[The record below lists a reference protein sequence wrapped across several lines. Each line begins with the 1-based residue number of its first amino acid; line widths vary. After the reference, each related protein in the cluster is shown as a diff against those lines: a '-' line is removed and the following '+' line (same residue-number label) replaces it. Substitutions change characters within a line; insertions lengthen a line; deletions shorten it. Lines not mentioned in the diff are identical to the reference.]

1 MKTLLKSMQ
10 VKAAPAKT
18 FRASRLGAACVLAL
32 SGAVATSTMAQNVSF
47 VFTPPAAPVL
57 TVNAYTLWANNLQL
71 NSAAQSAT
79 NSTVFSAIFAGPG
92 GVTPVSLLDNTAAS
106 LVQGNLYT
114 GSSIGLLTL
123 NLSLQSSQTASAV
136 RTATTSAASARITET
151 GLPAAVMV
159 LTGNTLSATTTQNQS
174 TQVVSEV
181 LPGTLSALVGSVSG
195 SANNGSGAVSSNT
208 SGSINVGTYQA
219 AVATGASSANVTA
232 GTVLLDLK
240 AMTTGATVNLT
251 VNDNA
256 ITAAYQVNNA
266 TNQISAAA
274 GSSALLGSMVV
285 ANAQANVNSTSGT
298 GSVAGS
304 SVRADYRDGGAGN
317 TALTGDL
324 SINNNTI
331 QGTAAGNTA
340 GARSATGQVLA
351 GNSIVLANGVNVAA
365 LGVAG
370 NALVVDTTS
379 TANLTGGLIVL
390 NGQRNIGST
399 GGLTGSVADGQVT
412 VRGDNILA
420 GGSITSTGNTV
431 ASSATGNLAGNLIS
445 TNATSFVAAASAGN
459 AQTNFATPIT
469 ANNTNAAVT
478 VGVGFAGSTVTDA
491 AVTVNTN
498 TIGATAEG
506 NIAATTLSLAG
517 TNLTSRNA
525 LASSAIADTDAGTG
539 LGLANVA
546 AGASATN
553 IQGNY
558 GPATIG
564 ASLTGATVS
573 ANFTSQTAPGTLVTL
588 SNTDATV
595 SSNAIQ
601 ARAMGNSGA
610 STVALSGTTG
620 DAQAGVSNVQVNQ
633 SVLQATVTNSGVAV
647 NAGGVTLG
655 SAVAVNSN
663 TVAAQATGNQGANNV
678 SAAFTNLNVGP
689 GAFVATTT
697 DLGVVTNRAALGIAS
712 NQNNRSNSTVSNITT
727 GAFATANV
735 GSTASGV
742 GVTNSD
748 ANVNNNIGSA
758 ASTGNQVANTVSID
772 VVNLVTSTGGATQI
786 GGISNL
792 QNNLILGGS
801 DSVIVGS
808 AAGAV
813 PLIGVQ
819 FQQALTTA
827 NVSVASNAVA
837 ASATGNTAAN
847 RIAVNGGSLASTSGA
862 TGAISGDSGTGA
874 TSVNNEFALVNRQ
887 NDGADGGDRNAAAQS
902 VMIGIGSTG
911 AAPTVSASNLT
922 VQNNRV
928 TAEVRNNNATNAIAF
943 TGATSLDTGAGVL
956 NQQSSSVPASADVT
970 SQIQINSA
978 ALAVGTSNLALTG
991 NTSQALAVGS
1001 SAANSI
1007 NAAATNLS
1015 GNAVIPATTG
1025 GSAITAIGLTT
1036 ANADYGVA
1044 NVQTQ
1049 SGSVSAV
1056 ADTVNQIGLSAAAI
1070 TGGAATLTGNAI
1082 NAVAQA
1088 TSATNGLA
1096 LSGTN
1101 ATGLTGAVVS
1111 SQTTDGDV
1119 DAVQTRPGAATFL
1132 ITGASTSGTPLVVSN
1147 NAILVSAGQNEA
1159 FNTQSVRGTTVS
1171 GGARGNN
1178 DSSFNAISGNAATGS
1193 DFTVLNVQ
1201 GGNGN
1206 VTATAN
1212 PGVIGVNV
1220 SAAALGITGSSVSVS
1235 DNTVL
1240 AKSTVN
1246 NASNALNLEAT
1257 GALNATGAVSNVQN
1271 VTGGA
1276 VLAVVAAGGNIGVS
1290 RSGAT
1295 LALNSTAATVSGNL
1309 VTAQAGA
1316 NSAVNALNAVS
1327 GSSIAGSGVNSGVA
1341 SLTGASSTDTTFAVL
1356 NFQTNAATANATITG
1371 MTIGISTGAALAG
1384 LLLNTTASV
1393 QGNQLLAYGYGNSAN
1408 NTLGMSALPG
1418 TLNQATAG
1426 INNVQI
1432 NTASI
1437 NAAIASSSVGLISGG
1452 STSGGA
1458 VIVSN
1463 NTSTAQSIGN
1473 SATSRIVAR

>member
-10 VKAAPAKT
+10 AKAAPTKT

-32 SGAVATSTMAQNVSF
+32 SGAVATSAMAQSVSF

-57 TVNAYTLWANNLQL
+57 TVSDYTLWANNLQL
-71 NSAAQSAT
+71 NLGPQTAN

-136 RTATTSAASARITET
+136 RIATTNLASARITET

-181 LPGTLSALVGSVSG
+181 LPGTLSAIVGTVNG
-195 SANNGSGAVSSNT
+195 NANNGTGAVSSNT

-219 AVATGASSANVTA
+219 AVATGASSAAVTA

-266 TNQISAAA
+266 TNQISASA

-298 GSVAGS
+298 GEVTGS

-365 LGVAG
+365 LGAAG

-399 GGLTGSVADGQVT
+399 DGLTGSVAAGQVT
-412 VRGDNILA
+412 VSGDNILA

-459 AQTNFATPIT
+459 AQSNFATPIT
-469 ANNTNAAVT
+469 ANNTDAAVT
-478 VGVGFAGSTVTDA
+478 VGVGFAGSVVTDA

-517 TNLTSRNA
+517 TNLTSRRAAAGTSN
-525 LASSAIADTDAGTG
+525 AIADTAAGTG

-558 GPATIG
+558 GAATIG

-595 SSNAIQ
+595 NSNAIQ

-620 DAQAGVSNVQVNQ
+620 DAQAGVSNVQSNA
-633 SVLQATVTNSGVAV
+633 STLNATVTNSGVAV
-647 NAGGVTLG
+647 TAGRVTVG

-663 TVAAQATGNQGANNV
+663 TVAAQATANMGSNNV

-697 DLGVVTNRAALGIAS
+697 DLGVVTNQAALGIAS
-712 NQNNRSNSTVSNITT
+712 NQQNTGEATVSNITN
-727 GAFATANV
+727 GSFAIANV
-735 GSTASGV
+735 GSLLGV
-742 GVTNSD
+742 ANSD
-748 ANVNNNIGSA
+748 INVNNNTGSA

-772 VVNLVTSTGGATQI
+772 VANLVTSTGAATQI

-792 QNNLILGGS
+792 QVNTLLGSDLVTVGKINNNL
-801 DSVIVGS
+801 
-808 AAGAV
+808 
-813 PLIGVQ
+813 LIGAQLSGPVT
-819 FQQALTTA
+819 AA

-837 ASATGNTAAN
+837 ASSTGNTAAN
-847 RIAVNGGSLASTSGA
+847 RIAVDGGNLASTAAA
-862 TGAISGDSGTGA
+862 TGAIVGTPATGA
-874 TSVNNEFALVNRQ
+874 TTVNNEFALVNRQ
-887 NDGADGGDRNAAAQS
+887 SDAADGGTRSAIVQDSMVGIRRGGLAADA
-902 VMIGIGSTG
+902 I
-911 AAPTVSASNLT
+911 ADSNLT
-922 VQNNRV
+922 VQNNRI
-928 TAEVRNNNATNAIAF
+928 TAEARNNNATNAIAF
-943 TGATSLDTGAGVL
+943 TGATNLDTGAGLL
-956 NQQSSSVPASADVT
+956 NQQSSTVPVIA
-970 SQIQINSA
+970 N
-978 ALAVGTSNLALTG
+978 VGSIVRISSGTTGISNSNLALTG

-1007 NAAATNLS
+1007 TAGATNLS
-1015 GNAVIPATTG
+1015 GNAVIPANTG
-1025 GSAITAIGLTT
+1025 GSSINNVGLTT
-1036 ANADYGVA
+1036 VNAGYGVA
-1044 NVQTQ
+1044 NVQSQT
-1049 SGSVSAV
+1049 GDVSATTT
-1056 ADTVNQIGLSAAAI
+1056 AVNHIIPTAAVV
-1070 TGGAATLTGNAI
+1070 TGGAITLTGNAI

-1088 TSATNGLA
+1088 TSATNNLN

-1101 ATGLTGAVVS
+1101 ATGLSGAVAS
-1111 SQTTDGDV
+1111 MQNTAGDV
-1119 DAVQTRPGAATFL
+1119 AATQALTNGGTFV
-1132 ITGASTSGTPLVVSN
+1132 IQAASTNGTPLAVSN
-1147 NAILVSAGQNEA
+1147 NTVLVSAGQNEV
-1159 FNTQSVRGTTVS
+1159 FNTQSVLGTTVS
-1171 GGARGNN
+1171 GGGFGNN
-1178 DSSFNAISGNAATGS
+1178 DSSYVAAGTAATGS

-1201 GGNGN
+1201 GGTGN
-1206 VTATAN
+1206 VSANAT
-1212 PGVIGVNV
+1212 PGVIGAQA
-1220 SAAALGITGSSVSVS
+1220 SAAAVGITGSSVSVS
-1235 DNTVL
+1235 DNIVT
-1240 AKSTVN
+1240 ARATTN

-1271 VTGGA
+1271 VTGGVVSAA
-1276 VLAVVAAGGNIGVS
+1276 VNAGGNIGVMS
-1290 RSGAT
+1290 SAAT
-1295 LALNSTAATVSGNL
+1295 VALNNTAATVSGNL

-1316 NSAVNALNAVS
+1316 NSAVNALNAVA
-1327 GSSIAGSGVNSGVA
+1327 GSSIAGGVPGNIGVA
-1341 SLTGASSTDTTFAVL
+1341 SLTSALSTDTTFAVL

-1371 MTIGISTGAALAG
+1371 MTIGITTGVQPAG

-1437 NAAIASSSVGLISGG
+1437 NAAIANSSVGLISGG
-1452 STSGGA
+1452 STNGGA

>member
-32 SGAVATSTMAQNVSF
+32 SGAVATSTMAQSVSF
-47 VFTPPAAPVL
+47 TFTPPTTPLL
-57 TVNAYTLWANNLQL
+57 TITAYALWANNLQGNL
-71 NSAAQSAT
+71 STQSAT
-79 NSTVFSAIFAGPG
+79 NSTIYSANFAGPG
-92 GVTPVSLLDNTAAS
+92 GVTPGSLLNNTAAS
-106 LVQGNLYT
+106 LAQGNLYT
-114 GSSIGLLTL
+114 GSSNLLATT
-123 NLSLQSSQTASAV
+123 LSLQSAQMASAA
-136 RTATTSAASARITET
+136 RTANTTDASARITET

-159 LTGNTLSATTTQNQS
+159 LSGNTLSATTTQNQS
-174 TQVVSEV
+174 TQAFTAV
-181 LPGTLSALVGSVSG
+181 LPASLSAVNGSTSG
-195 SANNGSGAVSSNT
+195 GADQGSGAASSAT
-208 SGSINVGTYQA
+208 TGSINVGTYQA
-219 AVATGASSANVTA
+219 AVATGASSAAVST

-240 AMTTGATVNLT
+240 AMTTDATANLT
-251 VNDNA
+251 VNSNA
-256 ITAAYQVNNA
+256 INAAYQANNA
-266 TNQISAAA
+266 TNQITALA
-274 GSSALLGSMVV
+274 GSSALAGSAVV
-285 ANAQANVNSTSGT
+285 TNIQANVNSTSGT
-298 GSVAGS
+298 GSVTGS
-304 SVRADYRDGGAGN
+304 SIRADYRDGGAGN
-317 TALTGDL
+317 TDLSGDL
-324 SINNNTI
+324 TINNNSI
-331 QGTAAGNTA
+331 SGTAAGNTA

-351 GNSIVLANGVNVAA
+351 ANSIVLASGVDVAGA
-365 LGVAG
+365 GVAL
-370 NALVVDTTS
+370 NLIAVDTVS
-379 TANLTGGLIVL
+379 TQNLTGGLVVF
-390 NGQRNIGST
+390 NGQRNTGSP
-399 GGLTGSVADGQVT
+399 GGLTGSVANGQVT
-412 VRGDNILA
+412 VSGDNMIA
-420 GGSITSTGNTV
+420 GGSITATGNSV
-431 ASSATGNLAGNLIS
+431 ASAATGNLAGNLIS
-445 TNATSFVAAASAGN
+445 ANATSFVAAASAGN
-459 AQTNFATPIT
+459 IQGNYSTPIT
-469 ANNTNAAVT
+469 ASNTGAAIT
-478 VGVGFAGSTVTDA
+478 VGVGFAGSTVEG
-491 AVTVNTN
+491 AVTLGSN

-506 NIAATTLSLAG
+506 NVAATSLSFAG
-517 TNLTSRNA
+517 TNLTSRSAGTSNA
-525 LASSAIADTDAGTG
+525 VADTFAGTT
-539 LGLANVA
+539 LGLADVA
-546 AGASATN
+546 AGSSATN

-558 GPATIG
+558 GAATIG
-564 ASLTGATVS
+564 ASLTAASV
-573 ANFTSQTAPGTLVTL
+573 AVNFTSQTAPGTLVTL
-588 SNTDATV
+588 SNADATV
-595 SSNAIQ
+595 NSNTIQ
-601 ARAMGNSGA
+601 SKVTGNTGA
-610 STVALSGTTG
+610 TTVALSGTTG
-620 DAQAGVSNVQVNQ
+620 DAQAGVSNVQINQ
-633 SVLQATVTNSGVAV
+633 SVLQATITNSGAAV
-647 NAGGVTLG
+647 DSGGVTLG

-663 TVAAQATGNQGANNV
+663 TVAAQATANMGSNNV
-678 SAAFTNLNVGP
+678 SAAFTNLTVGA

-697 DLGVVTNRAALGIAS
+697 DAGVVTNQAALGIAS

-748 ANVNNNIGSA
+748 VNVNNNIGSA

-772 VVNLVTSTGGATQI
+772 VGNLVTSTGAATQI

-792 QNNLILGGS
+792 QNNLIIGGQ
-801 DSVIVGS
+801 DSVTVGS

-847 RIAVNGGSLASTSGA
+847 RIAVTGGSLASISGA
-862 TGAISGDSGTGA
+862 SGAISGDSGTGA

-887 NDGADGGDRNAAAQS
+887 NDGADGGGRNAAAQS
-902 VMIGIGSTG
+902 VMIGINSTG
-911 AAPTVSASNLT
+911 AVAGGITGSNLT

-956 NQQSSSVPASADVT
+956 NLQSSSVPASADMT
-970 SQIQINSA
+970 SQIRINSA
-978 ALAVGTSNLALTG
+978 ALAVGSSNLALTG

-1015 GNAVIPATTG
+1015 GNALIPATTG
-1025 GSAITAIGLTT
+1025 GSAITALGLTT
-1036 ANADYGVA
+1036 ANADYGIA
-1044 NVQTQ
+1044 NAQTQ

-1056 ADTVNQIGLSAAAI
+1056 AETVNQIGLSAAAI

-1101 ATGLTGAVVS
+1101 ANGLTGAVVS

-1119 DAVQTRPGAATFL
+1119 EAVQTRPGAATFL
-1132 ITGASTSGTPLVVSN
+1132 ITGASTSGTPLVVAN

-1178 DSSFNAISGNAATGS
+1178 DSSFSAISGDAATGS

-1206 VTATAN
+1206 VSSTAN
-1212 PGVIGVNV
+1212 PGLIGVNV

-1276 VLAVVAAGGNIGVS
+1276 VTALVNTGNIGVS
-1290 RSGAT
+1290 PAVAT
-1295 LALNSTAATVSGNL
+1295 VALNGTAATVSGNL

-1316 NSAVNALNAVS
+1316 NSAANALNAVA
-1327 GSSIAGSGVNSGVA
+1327 GSSIAGGGANSAIASAAGV
-1341 SLTGASSTDTTFAVL
+1341 SSTDTTFAVL

-1371 MTIGISTGAALAG
+1371 MTIGISTGAAPAG
-1384 LLLNTTASV
+1384 LLFNTTASV

-1426 INNVQI
+1426 INNVQV

-1437 NAAIASSSVGLISGG
+1437 NAAIASSVVGLNSGG

-1458 VIVSN
+1458 VIVSS

-1473 SATSRIVAR
+1473 SATNRIAAR